1 MRKRAVTLLLAV
13 VTAGALVTAAGTA
26 GASVAA
32 KAKPALCAGK
42 TKKAAV
48 KAIKAAYN
56 NFISG
61 HPYSLA
67 DTQHAE
73 TFVQFL
79 SGPKTNAALKAQFEA
94 SALALQAQ
102 STGTT
107 LQINSVKCT
116 GKKTAGVDFDYVI
129 GGKPLT
135 GVAPKGSTAI
145 LDGKQWKVTA
155 ATLCNVEAGSDPT
168 VIDHDPCLTIINS

>member
-13 VTAGALVTAAGTA
+13 VTAGALVTAVGTA
-26 GASVAA
+26 GASVNA
-32 KAKPALCAGK
+32 KAKPVLCAGK
-42 TKKAAV
+42 TKKKAV
-48 KAIKAAYN
+48 KAIKNAYN

-73 TFVQFL
+73 KFVQFL

-102 STGTT
+102 SQGTT

-116 GKKTAGVDFDYVI
+116 GKKTADVFFDYVI
-129 GGKPLT
+129 EGSCSTGRAPGQAILT
-135 GVAPKGSTAI
+135 GSSGRSR
-145 LDGKQWKVTA
+145 GQRC
-155 ATLCNVEAGSDPT
+155 ATRNWARLHHHRP
-168 VIDHDPCLTIINS
+168 

>member
-13 VTAGALVTAAGTA
+13 VTAGLLVTAVGTA

-42 TKKAAV
+42 TKKAAI
-48 KAIKAAYN
+48 KAIKAAFN
-56 NFISG
+56 GFISG

-73 TFVQFL
+73 TFIQFL

-102 STGTT
+102 SSGTT
-107 LQINSVKCT
+107 LQINSVKCN
-116 GKKTAGVDFDYVI
+116 GKKLADVLFDYVI

-135 GVAPKGSTAI
+135 GVAPPGQAI
-145 LDGKQWKVTA
+145 LDGTQWKVTA
-155 ATLCNVEAGSDPT
+155 TTLCNVEAGSDPT
-168 VIDHDPCLTIINS
+168 TIDHDPCLTIINS

>member
-13 VTAGALVTAAGTA
+13 VTAGALVTAVGTA
-26 GASVAA
+26 GASVSA
-32 KAKPALCAGK
+32 KAKPAPLCAGK
-42 TKKAAV
+42 TKKAAT
-48 KAIKAAYN
+48 KAIKAAFN

-73 TFVQFL
+73 KYVQFL
-79 SGPKTNAALKAQFEA
+79 SGSKVNAALKAQFEA
-94 SALALQAQ
+94 SALALQSQ
-102 STGTT
+102 SSGTT

-116 GKKTAGVDFDYVI
+116 GKKTADVSFDYVI

-135 GVAPKGSTAI
+135 GVAPPGGAI

-155 ATLCNVEAGSDPT
+155 TTLCNTEAGSDPT